1 MDRFLSIEAFVRVA
15 ESQSFAKAART
26 MRVSKSVVTTRVQQ
40 LEELV
45 GAPLFHRNTRN
56 VRLSEVGAA
65 YLAECTHL
73 VGRAD
78 ELVDQMRGVQGR
90 PTGRLRVHAL
100 PGFVLGHLAAH
111 LRGFQEQYPEIALDL
126 VVNDAAVDP
135 VREGFDCALQIF
147 RPVSDELVARPVFP
161 VRRIFCAS
169 PQYLR
174 QHGAPKQPR
183 DLFGHRLGLY
193 SGYPTRDRWVFH
205 QGTDSVVLELKP
217 ALLTNSVHLLVEY
230 ALEHAGIVC
239 VPTLVASAPLLDGR
253 LKMVLPAWQLSS
265 FQLSLV
271 YPQTH
276 RSGVKLRLFID
287 SLVSRFAGGDPP
299 WDRALIDQG
308 LLPGTLIAAARG
320 PA

>member
-1 MDRFLSIEAFVRVA
+1 MDRFLAIEAFVRVA
-15 ESQSFAKAART
+15 ESQSFAKAARS

-45 GAPLFHRNTRN
+45 GAALFHRNTRN

-78 ELVDQMRGVQGR
+78 ELVDQMRGLQSK

-111 LRGFQEQYPEIALDL
+111 LRAFQEQYPEITLDL

-147 RPVSDELVARPVFP
+147 RPVSDELVSRPVFP
-161 VRRIFCAS
+161 VRRVFCAS
-169 PQYLR
+169 PSYLR
-174 QHGAPKQPR
+174 RHGVPKHPR

-205 QGTDSVVLELKP
+205 QGAEKVVLDLKP
-217 ALLTNSVHLLVEY
+217 ALLSNSVHLLAEY
-230 ALEHAGIVC
+230 AQEQAGIVC
-239 VPTLVASAPLLDGR
+239 IPTLVAAGPVLDGR
-253 LKMVLPAWQLSS
+253 LKMVLPTWQLSS
-265 FQLSLV
+265 FQLCVV
-271 YPQTH
+271 YPQSH

-287 SLVSRFAGGDPP
+287 SLVSQFAGEPP
-299 WDRALIDQG
+299 WDRGLIDKGLLRPALIEG
-308 LLPGTLIAAARG
+308 GRE
-320 PA
+320 